1 MNIPTFTTVNPTFTP
16 AKGIG
21 GMNQYEG
28 NDMGG
33 GFYRRMRKPKQE
45 EEQNEKPKTHSSHV
59 VDLVA

>member
-1 MNIPTFTTVNPTFTP
+1 MNIPNFNMISPTFTP

-33 GFYRRMRKPKQE
+33 GFYRRMRKPKQDQD
-45 EEQNEKPKTHSSHV
+45 QNEKPKERSNHT